1 MVLKFLAGKIFKAVG
16 GGLLKQGLGIAGD
29 VLRRKQKRALNKD
42 EIDAKYD
49 LRTLKAGEGSL
60 KDEYLTLITTA
71 PLLQMF
77 IGSIFYALANW
88 RDPEAWFRA
97 SAMFIEN
104 VNNISG
110 PYAAMLSAVYTFVFG
125 KGAVGIYQR
134 GKVKMGTIAQRK
146 ENGEKPTPK
155 KGLQRFID
163 EGNRK

>member
-1 MVLKFLAGKIFKAVG
+1 MIVKAIAGKIFKAVG
-16 GGLLKQGLGIAGD
+16 GGLLKQGLGVAGD
-29 VLRRKQKRALNKD
+29 FLKRKQKRQLNKD

-77 IGSIFYALANW
+77 VGSIFYALANW

-134 GKVKMGTIAQRK
+134 GKVKMSAVAKRQ
-146 ENGEKPTPK
+146 ENGQSPRPK
-155 KGLQRFID
+155 KGLHSFI